1 MTLFKMICIFNS
13 WIFVVSLCLASDFQW
28 KNVQS
33 DPVPNW
39 HPRQSRANDNYT
51 ACPSGWHEMYHGCYY
66 IPPGKMTHDVAQA
79 NCKIMGA
86 KLAEPVNAEVDLGIA
101 LYVKAAL
108 GFDELYWLGINDR
121 QQENKWVYDSSGKE
135 VPYTNW
141 IKLAPN
147 DGTDANC
154 VQVNWG
160 SIKRKWDDVWC
171 MDKIRAVCEF
181 DGITENFAHFM
192 ARRMVTRDWRKFIDG
207 SKTLIAFVKKHN
219 PGWKQ
224 LSTFNIECLIP
235 TKEYLDL
242 QKVINQ
248 DFTKYMA
255 EHMTEDYWRLLWHWI
270 LEWESS
276 LIYLNP
282 PAPKPWPQSAFNVPL
297 FHAKLPGDKF
307 THEEMTKHL
316 LNSRE
321 AVIPKYADPNNDC
334 KQ

>member
-1 MTLFKMICIFNS
+1 
-13 WIFVVSLCLASDFQW
+13 
-28 KNVQS
+28 
-33 DPVPNW
+33 
-39 HPRQSRANDNYT
+39 
-51 ACPSGWHEMYHGCYY
+51 
-66 IPPGKMTHDVAQA
+66 
-79 NCKIMGA
+79 
-86 KLAEPVNAEVDLGIA
+86 
-101 LYVKAAL
+101 
-108 GFDELYWLGINDR
+108 
-121 QQENKWVYDSSGKE
+121 
-135 VPYTNW
+135 
-141 IKLAPN
+141 
-147 DGTDANC
+147 
-154 VQVNWG
+154 
-160 SIKRKWDDVWC
+160 

-219 PGWKQ
+219 PGWKK

-255 EHMTEDYWRLLWHWI
+255 EHMTKDYWRLLWHWI

-316 LNSRE
+316 LSSRE